1 MRGHGPSD
9 LDDHG
14 RTTRDLAG
22 IVVVLVVVVTALVV
36 IQKLQVRSI
45 MAECVAAQQ
54 PACEATV
61 ERLPVSRLIDRLW
74 DFRR

>member
-1 MRGHGPSD
+1 MHGHGPSNH
-9 LDDHG
+9 DDQG

-36 IQKLQVRSI
+36 IRKLQVRTI
-45 MAECVAAQQ
+45 LAECVASQQ

-61 ERLPVSRLIDRLW
+61 ERLRVSRLIDRLS
-74 DFRR
+74 DIRR

>member
-9 LDDHG
+9 HDDHG

-36 IQKLQVRSI
+36 IRKLQVRSI
-45 MAECVAAQQ
+45 LTECVAAQQ
-54 PACEATV
+54 PACGATV
-61 ERLPVSRLIDRLW
+61 ERLRVSRLIDLLW